1 MKTIVSIFASILLSS
16 SFSFA
21 GENPVL
27 AREIRTKLSVD
38 LSRVDL
44 NPWQKDFVKVSFHIV
59 DGEIEILQ
67 IKGTL
72 RELESLLQEELQ
84 KMHIESPY
92 EEGVTYAYR
101 FTFEKI

>member
-1 MKTIVSIFASILLSS
+1 MKTIVSIFACILLSS
-16 SFSFA
+16 SFTFA

-59 DGEIEILQ
+59 EGEIEILQ
-67 IKGTL
+67 LKGSM
-72 RELESLLQEELQ
+72 RELESMLEEELQ
-84 KMHIESPY
+84 KIHIESPY
-92 EEGVTYAYR
+92 EEGKTYEYR